1 MMHSRMD
8 QKHKI
13 IFFTISIVAIFVSVA
28 MLFLNPSKDTYLN
41 QKKIKVSISKNK
53 SLPVGTSFMMDT
65 TKKYL
70 YKTTRNKIKLYDGK
84 LQTWEFINESWAY
97 GKYRHFFIEN
107 EKGLRDD
114 QAEAL
119 LISYPV
125 IVGKKWYIEDNEM
138 IVVRIF
144 DDMTTPAGTFQN
156 VIEVS
161 QSNEE
166 QTEIAFRHYYAE
178 NVGLIRSETGDGKLL
193 SELVKLQ

>member
-1 MMHSRMD
+1 MD